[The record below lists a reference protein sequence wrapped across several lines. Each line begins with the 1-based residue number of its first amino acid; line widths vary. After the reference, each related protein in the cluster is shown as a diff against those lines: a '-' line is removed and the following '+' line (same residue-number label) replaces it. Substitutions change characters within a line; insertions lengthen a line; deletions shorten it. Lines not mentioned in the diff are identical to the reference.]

1 MFDLI
6 YRFDPKGRHV
16 AQAPADALEAVERL
30 DHGNTQF
37 SDFLVSASQ
46 RASHSLVFRFDAD
59 DLGFPRPDGTSPK
72 QTPFAA
78 VLGCSDAR
86 VPIEMIFGQACND
99 LFVVRVAGN
108 VLGAECM
115 GSLDYALANLGDSLK
130 LIVVLGHSGCGAV
143 TAAVDAFI
151 HPTRYLAIASNH
163 QLRAIV
169 DRVYPAVRG
178 AHAALESVYNQ
189 DVEQLPGY
197 RSALTE
203 TSIVL
208 NAALTAASLEDT
220 LGPRLGPN
228 RSVVFGVYNLH
239 TKRVCIQLES
249 TEAVDIRLSKPPK
262 EAEGFQQLGR
272 LIAASGTIR
281 QLLFSGPAAAGHQQ

>member
-16 AQAPADALEAVERL
+16 VQAPADAEEAICRL
-30 DHGNTQF
+30 DEGNSRF
-37 SDFLVSASQ
+37 SDFLVSAPQ
-46 RASHSLVFRFDAD
+46 RDSHQLIFRFDAD
-59 DLGFPRPDGTSPK
+59 DLGFPRPDGSSPK

-130 LIVVLGHSGCGAV
+130 LVVVLGHSGCGAV

-151 HPTRYLAIASNH
+151 DPTQYLAIASNH
-163 QLRAIV
+163 QLRAII
-169 DRVYPAVRG
+169 DRVFAAVRG
-178 AHAALESVYNQ
+178 SHSALEIIYGT
-189 DVEQLPGY
+189 DVEQSPGY
-197 RSALTE
+197 RKALIE

-208 NAALTAASLEDT
+208 NAALTAASLQDA
-220 LGPRLGPN
+220 LAQRLGPQ
-228 RSVVFGVYNLH
+228 RTVVFGVYNLH
-239 TKRVCIQLES
+239 SKRVRIELES
-249 TEAVDIRLSKPPK
+249 TTEVDIHLSRPPK
-262 EAEGFQQLGR
+262 DAEGFGQLGR
-272 LIAASGTIR
+272 LIASSSVVR
-281 QLLFSGPAAAGHQQ
+281 ELLNKK

>member
-16 AQAPADALEAVERL
+16 AQAPADAEEAIHRL

-37 SDFLVSASQ
+37 SDFLVSASTKS
-46 RASHSLVFRFDAD
+46 SHSLVFRFDAD
-59 DLGFPRPDGTSPK
+59 DLGFPRADGTSPK

-151 HPTRYLAIASNH
+151 EPTRYLAIASNH

-178 AHAALESVYNQ
+178 AHAALELVYNQ
-189 DVEQLPGY
+189 DVEQSPGY
-197 RSALTE
+197 RDALIE

-208 NAALTAASLEDT
+208 NAALTAASLHDT
-220 LGPRLGPN
+220 LGPKLGKD

-249 TEAVDIRLSKPPK
+249 SETVDIHLSKPPLD
-262 EAEGFQQLGR
+262 AEGFSQLGR
-272 LIAASGTIR
+272 LIASSGVIR
-281 QLLFSGPAAAGHQQ
+281 ELLMNKKA